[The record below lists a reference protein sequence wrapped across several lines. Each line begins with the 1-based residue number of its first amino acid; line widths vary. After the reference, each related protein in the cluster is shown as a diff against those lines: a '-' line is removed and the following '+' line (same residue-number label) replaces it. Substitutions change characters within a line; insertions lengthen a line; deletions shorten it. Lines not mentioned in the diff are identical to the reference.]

1 MRGVAVKKV
10 LVILRKEWLELR
22 QDARLMIGATAPVLI
37 FTLLPII
44 GVYIVGRIPLRDSD
58 IQDLARFISANS
70 ALAGLN
76 ATELAQANIGVQFST
91 FFVLL
96 PIITPSVLASY
107 SIVGEKT
114 NRTLEPLLATPV
126 RTWELLLGKIL
137 AALIPAVA
145 LTWVAGGIFIAGIAL
160 LATSRRVFTAIV
172 SPAWLLILLVIT
184 PLLSLIV
191 IAALVAVSS
200 RVNDPR
206 TAQQVSAFLV
216 IPFIL
221 IFVGQIAGLVVLGPA
236 LVLAASVVL
245 ALIAA
250 LALWGVTR
258 LFQREMILTRWK

>member
-1 MRGVAVKKV
+1 MRKIR
-10 LVILRKEWLELR
+10 VIVRKEWLELR
-22 QDARLMIGATAPVLI
+22 QDLKLLLAATAPALF
-37 FTLLPII
+37 FTFLPLAL
-44 GVYIVGRIPLRDSD
+44 VALVGRVPIPQSD
-58 IQDLARFISANS
+58 REELSRFIAANT
-70 ALAGLN
+70 ALDGLN
-76 ATELAQANIGVQFST
+76 SVELMQAIVGVQFSS

-107 SIVGEKT
+107 SVVGEKT

-145 LTWVAGGIFIAGIAL
+145 LSWFAGGTFIAGIA
-160 LATSRRVFTAIV
+160 AVASSRRVFAAIV
-172 SPAWLLILLVIT
+172 SPAWLLLLIVVT
-184 PLLSLIV
+184 PLLALIV

-206 TAQQVSAFLV
+206 TAQQVSGFLV
-216 IPFIL
+216 IPFVL
-221 IFVGQIAGLVVLGPA
+221 LFVGQLAGLVVLGPA
-236 LVLAASVVL
+236 LVLVASVVL

-258 LFQREMILTRWK
+258 LFQREVILTRWR

>member
-1 MRGVAVKKV
+1 MRKV

-22 QDARLMIGATAPVLI
+22 QDAKLLIGATAPALI
-37 FTLLPII
+37 FVILPLVL
-44 GVYIVGRIPLRDSD
+44 VYLAGRVPLD
-58 IQDLARFISANS
+58 DLDLEELSRFIDANTT
-70 ALAGLN
+70 LAGLTD
-76 ATELAQANIGVQFST
+76 TELAQAVVGVQFSS

-126 RTWELLLGKIL
+126 RTWELLLGKML
-137 AALIPAVA
+137 AALIPAIA
-145 LTWVAGGIFIAGIAL
+145 LSWVAGGIFIAGIAAL
-160 LATSRRVFTAIV
+160 TTSRRAFTAIV
-172 SPAWLLILLVIT
+172 SPAWLLILLVVT

-200 RVNDPR
+200 RVNVPR
-206 TAQQVSAFLV
+206 TAQQVSGFLV
-216 IPFIL
+216 IPFVL
-221 IFVGQIAGLVVLGPA
+221 LFVGQLAGLVVLGPA
-236 LVLAASVVL
+236 LVLVATLIL

-258 LFQREMILTRWK
+258 LFQREVILTRWK

>member
-1 MRGVAVKKV
+1 VRKV
-10 LVILRKEWLELR
+10 RVILRKEWLELR
-22 QDARLMIGATAPVLI
+22 QDAKLLLAASAPALLFTVLP
-37 FTLLPII
+37 LVLVYLAGRVPI
-44 GVYIVGRIPLRDSD
+44 PQSD
-58 IQDLARFISANS
+58 IDDLSRFIAANT
-70 ALAGLN
+70 ALAGLTS
-76 ATELAQANIGVQFST
+76 TELIQAVAGVQFST

-96 PIITPSVLASY
+96 PIITPSVLAAY

-145 LTWVAGGIFIAGIAL
+145 LSWVAGGIFIAGIAWV
-160 LATSRRVFTAIV
+160 ASSRRVFAAII
-172 SPAWLLILLVIT
+172 SPAWLLILLLVT

-206 TAQQVSAFLV
+206 TAQQVSGFLV
-216 IPFIL
+216 IPFVL

-236 LVLAASVVL
+236 LVLVASLVL

-258 LFQREMILTRWK
+258 LFQREVILTRWR